1 MASFSIKKVYLVE
14 SDFKYNPEVST
25 SESARF
31 DLEVTMSRMDTDN
44 GDTLISLGVKVI
56 AFSGDA
62 SLLTVTARMDGIFD
76 FNLDGAG
83 PAEDYL
89 ANVNAP
95 AIIYPFVREHIASL
109 TAKAGVD
116 ALLIPPFNFVDH
128 YQRLKEK
135 TTSESDEK

>member
-44 GDTLISLGVKVI
+44 GDTLISLGVKVV

-62 SLLTVTARMDGIFD
+62 NLLTVTARMDGIFD

-95 AIIYPFVREHIASL
+95 AIIYPFIREHIASL

-128 YQRLKEK
+128 YQRLREK
-135 TTSESDEK
+135 ATSESDEK

>member
-1 MASFSIKKVYLVE
+1 
-14 SDFKYNPEVST
+14 
-25 SESARF
+25 
-31 DLEVTMSRMDTDN
+31 MDTDN